1 MLPKGILIDLDD
13 TILAYSAISKPIWIE
28 VCEQFSQKNDKL
40 EPGLLFEKIKE
51 ISRWYWA
58 DPERNR
64 IGRNDLNHA
73 RREVME
79 LVFEKL
85 EVENMPLAH
94 EIADTFQTR
103 RDNEIYLFDGAIETL
118 DYLYDKGIPLAL
130 MTNGEQ
136 SKQRAKI
143 NRFDLERYF
152 KIILIEGEK
161 GFGKPDERVYKKAME
176 GLGGLKPDECWAVG
190 DNLEADI
197 EGPQKLGIYSIW
209 NDHRGR
215 GLPKDTDVI
224 PDRIINSIRELIE
237 YK

>member
-28 VCEQFSQKNDKL
+28 VCEQFSKKNDKL
-40 EPGLLFEKIKE
+40 EPESLYAKIKE
-51 ISRWYWA
+51 VSRWYWS
-58 DPERNR
+58 DTERNR
-64 IGRNDLNHA
+64 IGRNDLNRA
-73 RREVME
+73 RREVLE
-79 LVFEKL
+79 LVFERL
-85 EVENMPLAH
+85 EVDDLRFAH
-94 EIADTFQTR
+94 GIADTFQTR

-118 DYLYDKGIPLAL
+118 EYMLSKNISLAL

-143 NRFDLERYF
+143 NRFDLEKYF
-152 KIILIEGEK
+152 KVILVEGEQ

-176 GLGGLKPDECWAVG
+176 GLGGLRPDECWAVG

-197 EGPQKLGIYSIW
+197 EGPQKLSIYSIW
-209 NDHRGR
+209 NDHRGK
-215 GLPKDTDVI
+215 GLPKDTHVV

-237 YK
+237 